1 MVKVREDLTGQRF
14 GKLIVLKQVED
25 KIKPNGVHEAMWNC
39 KCDCG
44 NECNVRGATLK
55 NGDTTS
61 CGCYQKERVSQS
73 LKKYNN
79 YIFKNNYIIG
89 IDDSGNRFIFDIDDY
104 GIISPYYWYVD
115 KNNYVVSYINNKY
128 IFMHRFLMNPNQKF
142 VDHINR
148 NTTDNRKSNLR
159 LVTNQENKMN
169 HNLSSNNS
177 SGISGVAWIKNQN
190 KWRAYIKY
198 KGKSYYLGQFINK
211 EEAIKQRLLA
221 ELKYFGFDF
230 APQKHLFK
238 KYLEK
243 VENGIDFL
251 T

>member
-61 CGCYQKERVSQS
+61 CGCYRKERVSQS

-115 KNNYVVSYINNKY
+115 KNNYVVSY
-128 IFMHRFLMNPNQKF
+128 
-142 VDHINR
+142 V
-148 NTTDNRKSNLR
+148 
-159 LVTNQENKMN
+159 
-169 HNLSSNNS
+169 
-177 SGISGVAWIKNQN
+177 
-190 KWRAYIKY
+190 
-198 KGKSYYLGQFINK
+198 
-211 EEAIKQRLLA
+211 
-221 ELKYFGFDF
+221 
-230 APQKHLFK
+230 
-238 KYLEK
+238 
-243 VENGIDFL
+243 
-251 T
+251 